1 MITHHPAKL
10 RLTGISKSFH
20 VDNQIFPVLENIAL
34 KVVEGQFVSVIGPS
48 GCGKTTLLKCI
59 AGLDE
64 PTSGTIEL
72 DGNVIENRLGLI
84 GFMPQKDLLLPWRT
98 VLDNAMLGLEVVGR
112 NGNQYRQYAIDMME
126 IFGIK
131 EFQSRYPNSLSGGMR
146 QRVAFLRT
154 LLVDQKLFLLDEPF
168 GALDAFTRGQM
179 QEWLLTIW
187 STFKKTVMLITHDVE
202 EAILLSDKVYVLSHS
217 PARVI
222 LELDVDLDRP
232 REYGIL
238 TNPKFIEFK
247 KTLIDALRA
256 KDL

>member
-1 MITHHPAKL
+1 
-10 RLTGISKSFH
+10 
-20 VDNQIFPVLENIAL
+20 
-34 KVVEGQFVSVIGPS
+34 
-48 GCGKTTLLKCI
+48 
-59 AGLDE
+59 
-64 PTSGTIEL
+64 
-72 DGNVIENRLGLI
+72 
-84 GFMPQKDLLLPWRT
+84 
-98 VLDNAMLGLEVVGR
+98 MLGLEVVGR

-222 LELDVDLDRP
+222 LELDVNLDRP
-232 REYGIL
+232 REYDIL

>member
-1 MITHHPAKL
+1 
-10 RLTGISKSFH
+10 
-20 VDNQIFPVLENIAL
+20 
-34 KVVEGQFVSVIGPS
+34 
-48 GCGKTTLLKCI
+48 
-59 AGLDE
+59 
-64 PTSGTIEL
+64 
-72 DGNVIENRLGLI
+72 
-84 GFMPQKDLLLPWRT
+84 MPQKDLLLPWRT

-202 EAILLSDKVYVLSHS
+202 EAILLSDKVYVGSHS
-217 PARVI
+217 SARVI
-222 LELDVDLDRP
+222 LELDVDSDRP
-232 REYGIL
+232 R
-238 TNPKFIEFK
+238 
-247 KTLIDALRA
+247 
-256 KDL
+256 